1 MRRRSGT
8 SRGALR
14 LSGSRALGR
23 GVFDVFDV
31 RSVAI
36 RGDVVRA
43 SASRDT
49 RRHLRHDDAQ
59 TLGVRLGDG
68 RGRRRG
74 RRRARGERASHQT
87 VDSRS
92 NARLGAVRIRSRG
105 ARRYRRRRERGVEH
119 EFRRRAALHPRR
131 PRDRLGTE
139 DRIDQHTFAAS
150 GAVEGGHHAVEIGT
164 CGRRMVE
171 PDARHVHARAAEESL
186 AVVEGALERLGDVGG
201 AEPARHA
208 DDHDARERRRGR
220 GCVIAGERA
229 SDDAAEVARGGVA
242 AVLDGL
248 GRAEERGGSAG
259 DDVVE
264 EVRVGVAESRE
275 GLVGGARGEE
285 AHAAA
290 GAGADEKDARARG
303 RVGGR
308 RHGRRIETHAD
319 AIRHRL
325 GEIGH
330 RAEGSDMRQTAMRRV
345 RLVQELAIARRE
357 RANHPAS
364 AVGLE
369 EVSVRRHALG
379 ERLRNEAGLGRHR
392 VRLCRARARTGAHFD
407 TSR

>member
-1 MRRRSGT
+1 MTPKPSAFI
-8 SRGALR
+8 SAMD
-14 LSGSRALGR
+14 A
-23 GVFDVFDV
+23 DAAA
-31 RSVAI
+31 VA
-36 RGDVVRA
+36 A
-43 SASRDT
+43 PPA
-49 RRHLRHDDAQ
+49 A
-59 TLGVRLGDG
+59 
-68 RGRRRG
+68 
-74 RRRARGERASHQT
+74 
-87 VDSRS
+87 
-92 NARLGAVRIRSRG
+92 NARLTRRSIVARTRDWAPCGFGREAHADTAAAANAASSTSFVAVPPFIRVDP
-105 ARRYRRRRERGVEH
+105 A
-119 EFRRRAALHPRR
+119 
-131 PRDRLGTE
+131 DRLGTE

-308 RHGRRIETHAD
+308 RRGRRIETHAD

-357 RANHPAS
+357 RANHPSAS

-392 VRLCRARARTGAHFD
+392 VRLCRARARGRVCPLLKGREPRKTKVSSNEARCLQVWCGVQSHRNQLSSMCHRNNRRYFD
-407 TSR
+407 LFP